1 MKRKIVIGL
10 LCLAVILGLAGIGI
24 YQWLFNSLDAAT
36 KAQIDQEIGSITDQV
51 NQQIQAEK
59 DRLESEESDGESS
72 DATGD
77 NASGSSGETGASSGT
92 SGTSG
97 STGAQLSGG
106 ASSVITSGTESLT
119 KKTAGIVEIYYNG
132 MKELEGQGNAIVNQL
147 LSNAKADYKKVKDAG
162 GGNDQLMSLAS
173 AYSNQ
178 ASALE
183 SGMDASVEGL
193 LSSLK
198 SDLTAGGLP
207 KADAD
212 KIVSQ
217 LRSEY
222 KARKKARYDEVYAQ
236 FQAVLK

>member
-10 LCLAVILGLAGIGI
+10 LCLAVMLGLAGIGI
-24 YQWLFNSLDAAT
+24 HQWLFNSLDAET

-77 NASGSSGETGASSGT
+77 SASGSSGETGASSGT

>member
-24 YQWLFNSLDAAT
+24 YQWLFNSLDAET
-36 KAQIDQEIGSITDQV
+36 KAQIDQEIGTITDQV

-59 DRLESEESDGESS
+59 DRLENEETDGEDP

-77 NASGSSGETGASSGT
+77 DAPGQSGETGAS

>member
-24 YQWLFNSLDAAT
+24 YQWLFNSLDAET

-77 NASGSSGETGASSGT
+77 SASGSSGETGASSGT

>member
-10 LCLAVILGLAGIGI
+10 LCLAVILGLAGVGI
-24 YQWLFNSLDAAT
+24 YQWLFNSLDAET

-72 DATGD
+72 DAAGD
-77 NASGSSGETGASSGT
+77 NASGSSGETGAS

>member
-10 LCLAVILGLAGIGI
+10 LCLAVILGLAGVGI
-24 YQWLFNSLDAAT
+24 YQWLFNSLDAET
-36 KAQIDQEIGSITDQV
+36 KAQIDQEIGTITDQV
-51 NQQIQAEK
+51 NQQIQEEK
-59 DRLESEESDGESS
+59 DRLENEESDGESS

-77 NASGSSGETGASSGT
+77 NASGSSGETGAS

>member
-24 YQWLFNSLDAAT
+24 YQWLFNSLDAET

-77 NASGSSGETGASSGT
+77 NASGSSGETGAS

>member
-1 MKRKIVIGL
+1 M
-10 LCLAVILGLAGIGI
+10 
-24 YQWLFNSLDAAT
+24 
-36 KAQIDQEIGSITDQV
+36 
-51 NQQIQAEK
+51 
-59 DRLESEESDGESS
+59 
-72 DATGD
+72 
-77 NASGSSGETGASSGT
+77 
-92 SGTSG
+92 
-97 STGAQLSGG
+97 
-106 ASSVITSGTESLT
+106 
-119 KKTAGIVEIYYNG
+119 EIYYNG